1 MTTATI
7 EERNAT
13 IEERNATIEKAR
25 VRMVVADRMVEAYRA
40 KWGPFAKIPNRL
52 SVEQDRALRAYVR
65 TIESFR
71 TK

>member
-1 MTTATI
+1 MTPADH
-7 EERNAT
+7 

-25 VRMVVADRMVEAYRA
+25 IRMAVADRMVEDYRA
-40 KWGPFAKIPNRL
+40 KWGRFAKIPNRL

-71 TK
+71 AK